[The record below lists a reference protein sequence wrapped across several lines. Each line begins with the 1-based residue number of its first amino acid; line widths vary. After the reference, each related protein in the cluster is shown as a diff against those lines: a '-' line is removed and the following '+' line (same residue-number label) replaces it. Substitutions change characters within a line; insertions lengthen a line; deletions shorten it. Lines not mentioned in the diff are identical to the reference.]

1 MSDLGGLS
9 MEMELLAQRILDS
22 TALEI
27 VVLSEDLRIVD
38 ANAAL
43 CDLTGLENP
52 IIAGQAATCIWERPG
67 IERMR
72 RHLAENLSYAGELL
86 ERSDIGPARPVHYT
100 FSPLRGEGDTIAGFV
115 GMGRPLMPTDRYE
128 QELRQRIQQI
138 RQTQGVAL
146 VGLAKLAEYRDTD
159 TGQHLERMRNYSR
172 IVAEE
177 LSTLDEYLD
186 YITDEYIEGIYNSSP
201 LHDIGKVG
209 IPDAILLK
217 PGRLTPQEFQIMKAH
232 SRIGGDALEAADRQ
246 LEGESFLTMGKEIA
260 YHHHEK
266 WDGSGYPDGL
276 ASEAIPL
283 SARIVA
289 IADVYDALTSKR
301 VYKDAIIHDQARA
314 IIIDGSGQHFSPEV
328 VRAFLKRER
337 DILGVREQ
345 YKD

>member
-1 MSDLGGLS
+1 
-9 MEMELLAQRILDS
+9 MEKELLAQRILES

-27 VVLSEDLRIVD
+27 VVLDAELKVSEV
-38 ANAAL
+38 NTSF
-43 CDLTGLENP
+43 CELTGLDRVVLL
-52 IIAGQAATCIWERPG
+52 GQSAACIWERG
-67 IERMR
+67 GFERLR
-72 RHLAENLSYAGELL
+72 RLLVENIAFAGELS
-86 ERSDIGPARPVHYT
+86 EKSAFGPSRPMHYT
-100 FSPLRGEGDTIAGFV
+100 FSPIRDDSDTIEAFV
-115 GMGRPLMPTDRYE
+115 GLGRPLMQTDRYE

-172 IVAEE
+172 IVAED
-177 LSTLDEYLD
+177 LSTQDEYLD

-217 PGRLTPQEFQIMKAH
+217 PGRLTPQEFEIMKMH
-232 SRIGGDALEAADRQ
+232 SQIGGDALEAADRQ
-246 LEGESFLTMGKEIA
+246 LDGESFLTMGKEIA

-266 WDGSGYPDGL
+266 WDGSGYPDGMT
-276 ASEAIPL
+276 AEQIPL

-301 VYKDAIIHDQARA
+301 VYKDAIAHDRARA
-314 IIIDGSGQHFSPEV
+314 IIIEGSGQHFAPDV